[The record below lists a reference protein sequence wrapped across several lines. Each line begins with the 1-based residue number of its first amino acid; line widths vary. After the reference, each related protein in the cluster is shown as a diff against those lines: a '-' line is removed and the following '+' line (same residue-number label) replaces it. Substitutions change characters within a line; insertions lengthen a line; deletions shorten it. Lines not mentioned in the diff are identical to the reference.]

1 MTTSDNKCVDSA
13 ADVVYGHGMAQKKGK
28 IPTVY
33 FGVRLP
39 ADVVARVRQ
48 RALDNDRAIGA
59 EMARMLRCAL
69 DGTSY
74 LSLSAAETAKRTE
87 LAREFT
93 ERVLEED
100 ARHVERERAKR
111 KVARA
116 AKRKTGR
123 EK

>member
-1 MTTSDNKCVDSA
+1 
-13 ADVVYGHGMAQKKGK
+13 MAQKKGK

-59 EMARMLRCAL
+59 ETARMLRCAME
-69 DGTSY
+69 GVSY
-74 LSLSAAETAKRTE
+74 LALSEAETAKRTE
-87 LAREFT
+87 LARKFT

-100 ARHVERERAKR
+100 AAEVERRRARR

-123 EK
+123 GK

>member
-1 MTTSDNKCVDSA
+1 
-13 ADVVYGHGMAQKKGK
+13 MAQTKGR

-39 ADVVARVRQ
+39 ADLVARVRQ
-48 RALDNDRAIGA
+48 RAQDNDRAIGA

-69 DGTSY
+69 EGVSY
-74 LSLSAAETAKRTE
+74 LALSEAEEAKRTE
-87 LAREFT
+87 LAREFV

-100 ARHVERERAKR
+100 ARQVERGRPRR

-116 AKRKTGR
+116 AKRKKGR
-123 EK
+123 K

>member
-1 MTTSDNKCVDSA
+1 MTTSDNKCVDCAS
-13 ADVVYGHGMAQKKGK
+13 DVVYGQGMASTKGK

-69 DGTSY
+69 EGVSY
-74 LSLSAAETAKRTE
+74 LSLSEAETAKRTE
-87 LAREFT
+87 IARKFA
-93 ERVLEED
+93 ERVLERD
-100 ARHVERERAKR
+100 AAEVERGRARR

-116 AKRKTGR
+116 AKRKAGR
-123 EK
+123 GK